1 MLSMIG
7 GSALNEFKII
17 GIVLVIFIA
26 LDLPMILLIN
36 NKMYTDQ
43 FLKIN
48 GSSYSGVPVIIF
60 GILCYLTLAF
70 GIYYF
75 GVKQNSYLNAA
86 LLGFVVYGTYNFTNL
101 ATIKNYEIKTGA
113 VDIVWGTTLCF
124 LVTAISLPVIK
135 MLVHEDVI
143 KAVGE
148 AVSEV
153 AETTTDTSV

>member
-7 GSALNEFKII
+7 GSALNELKII

-36 NKMYTDQ
+36 NKMYADQ

-48 GSSYSGVPVIIF
+48 GSSYSGVTVIIF
-60 GILCYLTLAF
+60 AILCYLTLAF

-113 VDIVWGTTLCF
+113 IDIVWGTTLFF

-135 MLVHEDVI
+135 MLVHEDVL

-153 AETTTDTSV
+153 QETTTDA

>member
-7 GSALNEFKII
+7 GSALNEIKIF
-17 GIVLVIFIA
+17 GIVLVIFMA

-36 NKMYTDQ
+36 NKLYADQ

-48 GSSYSGVPVIIF
+48 GSSYSGIYVIIF
-60 GILCYLTLAF
+60 AILSYLTLAL

-75 GVKQNSYLNAA
+75 AVKQNSYLNSVI
-86 LLGFVVYGTYNFTNL
+86 LGFVVYGVYNFTNL
-101 ATIKNYEIKTGA
+101 AVLKQYEIKTGA
-113 VDIVWGTTLCF
+113 IDIAWGTTLFF

-135 MLVHEDVI
+135 MLVHEDVL

-148 AVSEV
+148 AVAEV

>member
-7 GSALNEFKII
+7 GSALNELKII
-17 GIVLVIFIA
+17 GIVLAIFVA

-36 NKMYTDQ
+36 KKLYADQ

-48 GSSYSGVPVIIF
+48 GSSYTGVPVIVF

-86 LLGFVVYGTYNFTNL
+86 ILGFVVYGTYNFTNL
-101 ATIKNYEIKTGA
+101 AAIKNYEIKTGA
-113 VDIVWGTTLCF
+113 IDIVWGTTLF
-124 LVTAISLPVIK
+124 VLVTAISLPVIK
-135 MLVHEDVI
+135 MFVHEDTL
-143 KAVGE
+143 KAVGN